1 MLLLSHAMRSSLT
14 KFALATALVGG
25 VAFGTVTNV
34 SAAAEE
40 ECVPEA
46 VDAADYFVDGELD
59 LEAYLA
65 AVAAANAACEEAA
78 APGGG
83 GFLPATGSESS
94 NLLPFGVTL
103 VGVGAAAVIAGR
115 QRRQRSA

>member
-1 MLLLSHAMRSSLT
+1 MRRSLT

-25 VAFGTVTNV
+25 VSFGMATNV

-40 ECVPEA
+40 CVPEE
-46 VDAADYFVDGELD
+46 VDASEYFVDGELD

-65 AVAAANAACEEAA
+65 AVAAAAAECEETA

-83 GFLPATGSESS
+83 NFLPATGSESS

-103 VGVGAAAVIAGR
+103 VGVGAAAVIVGR